1 MDNPIPALN
10 PAEVRVLGALVEKQ
24 LTTPDYYPLTLN
36 ALLNA
41 CNQLTNR
48 EPVVAF
54 DESTV
59 TRAIEDLRE
68 KRLAG
73 QFQGAESR
81 VAKYKH
87 ALTDALLLTP
97 AEVALLCV
105 LLLRGPQT
113 IGELRTRA
121 ERMFAFETLAE
132 VGEVLAA
139 LASHQPQ
146 ALVAKLPR
154 QPGTKE
160 ARYAHLLGGPIASAA
175 IEPTVQAHSASAVAS
190 PEAERVDRLETE
202 VAALR
207 REVAELKEQLATF
220 RRQLE

>member
-24 LTTPDYYPLTLN
+24 ITTPDYYPLTLN
-36 ALLNA
+36 ALVNA

-68 KRLAG
+68 KRLAA

-81 VAKYKH
+81 VEKYKH

-113 IGELRTRA
+113 MGELRTRA

-160 ARYAHLLGGPIASAA
+160 ARYAHLLGGPIESAA
-175 IEPTVQAHSASAVAS
+175 IAPTVQAHSASAVAS
-190 PEAERVDRLETE
+190 PEAQRVDRLETE